1 MSRTVDPKKIS
12 HIGIAVRDLEAAL
25 PLYTDVLGLALEGVE
40 TVPSEGVKVAF
51 LRIGETRI
59 ELLEPLGPDS
69 PIASFLEKRG
79 EGIHHIA
86 LEVDG
91 IEERLRLLS
100 EKAIRLIHE
109 RPKQGAHGARIA
121 FLHPKA
127 TGGVLYELCEP
138 DKTES

>member
-1 MSRTVDPKKIS
+1 MNRTVAPKKIS
-12 HIGIAVRDLEAAL
+12 HIGIAVKDLDAAL
-25 PLYTDVLGLALEGVE
+25 PLYTDVLGLSLEGME
-40 TVPSEGVKVAF
+40 TVESEGVKVAF

-91 IEERLRLLS
+91 IEQKLSFLS
-100 EKAIRLIHE
+100 EKGVRLIHE
-109 RPKQGAHGARIA
+109 QPKQGAHGARIA

-127 TGGVLYELCEP
+127 TGGVLYELCEQA
-138 DKTES
+138 KTE

>member
-1 MSRTVDPKKIS
+1 MNRTVDPKKIS

-25 PLYTDVLGLALEGVE
+25 PLYTDVLGLSLEGVE
-40 TVPSEGVKVAF
+40 TVESEGVKVAF

-91 IEERLRLLS
+91 IEERLSLLS
-100 EKAIRLIHE
+100 EKGIRLINE

-138 DKTES
+138 AKTES